1 MWPPYDEWRMEPLAI
16 VIPLRDFAEGKS
28 RLRRAGVDGVE
39 RLIQDWAGAVI
50 EASRPRPT
58 FVACESPLVAAFA
71 REHGAQVILS
81 NARGLNAA
89 VTHAHR
95 VLARDY
101 GAVMVTHGDLRQPRG
116 LGHYAPPAPVT
127 IVADHHGTGT
137 NVLVVPGSADFT
149 FAFGVDSAKRHASEA
164 TRLGLR
170 WEVTYSSEWSFDIDE
185 IDDLTP

>member
-1 MWPPYDEWRMEPLAI
+1 MEPLAI
-16 VIPLRDFAEGKS
+16 VIPLRDFAECKS
-28 RLRRAGVDGVE
+28 RLRRAGVDDVE